1 MFSALKRW
9 WARGPGRTGNAR
21 FDAVVAWAER
31 SGFRFR
37 QAPDGTR
44 FVVEAASGGQMLRM
58 EWGPSQRS
66 YIELSELRIRMDLN
80 LPGSLQMLVLTLP
93 LMERLESETF
103 ERYTQDAQT
112 VIDMSTPEEMRWLAM
127 FPKIDLSF
135 DKLLRSRFCVLGA
148 HPEWALAWING
159 PLGAR
164 LGRAT
169 QDLLNPDV
177 PFVLMAMRGKIYL
190 RMQVADPS
198 PEALSQ
204 CLEVFDAA
212 AQSAQ
217 QLTGQIPPSDAEW
230 ASTASTS
237 WQTQAPIDD
246 EPTDSTR
253 F

>member
-1 MFSALKRW
+1 MFTALKRW
-9 WARGPGRTGNAR
+9 WASGPGRTR
-21 FDAVVAWAER
+21 SLHFKAVETWADR

-37 QAPDGTR
+37 QAPDGQR
-44 FVVEAASGGQMLRM
+44 FVVEAASGGQVLRM

-66 YIELSELRIRMDLN
+66 YIVQSELRIRIDLN
-80 LPGSLQMLVLTLP
+80 LPGSLQLLALTLP
-93 LMERLESETF
+93 LMEQLESETF

-135 DKLLRSRFCVLGA
+135 DKLLQSRFCVLGVN
-148 HPEWALAWING
+148 PVWSMAWING
-159 PLGAR
+159 PLGAQ
-164 LGRAT
+164 LGRAA
-169 QDLLNPDV
+169 QDLLSTDT
-177 PFVLMAMRGKIYL
+177 PFVLMTMRGKLYL
-190 RMQVADPS
+190 RMRLAAPRPQ
-198 PEALSQ
+198 ALSQ

-217 QLTGQIPPSDAEW
+217 QITGQIPPSNAEW

-237 WQTQAPIDD
+237 WQTQIPIDD
-246 EPTDSTR
+246 EAADSTR

>member
-1 MFSALKRW
+1 MFTALKRL
-9 WARGPGRTGNAR
+9 WAGGSGRSRVAR
-21 FDAVVAWAER
+21 FDAVQDWAAR

-37 QAPDGTR
+37 KAADGLR
-44 FVVEAASGGQMLRM
+44 FEVEAASGGKTLRL

-66 YIELSELRIRMDLN
+66 YIEQNELRMRVDLN

-127 FPKIDLSF
+127 FPKADLSF
-135 DKLLRSRFCVLGA
+135 DKALRARFGALGVNPA
-148 HPEWALAWING
+148 WALAWING
-159 PLGAR
+159 PLGPQ
-164 LGRAT
+164 LTRAA
-169 QDLLNPDV
+169 QDLIGPDV
-177 PFVLMAMRGKIYL
+177 PFVLMTMRGRIYL
-190 RMQVADPS
+190 RMQLAEPR
-198 PEALSQ
+198 PEALSR

-212 AQSAQ
+212 IQSVQ
-217 QLTGQIPPSDAEW
+217 QITGEISPNDAEW

-237 WQTQAPIDD
+237 WQTQLPDD
-246 EPTDSTR
+246 EATDSTR